1 MTIDKLELKLAM
13 LQEDQQLMANSFTL
27 NKIT

>member
-13 LQEDQQLMANSFTL
+13 LQEDQWLMANSFTL